1 VEQRSNVLIVED
13 DAGIRQSLFET
24 LSALGFVIGE
34 AGNGEE
40 ALLRLRMIDYD
51 AVLLDINMPGMGGIE
66 TCRRIFHIYPHL
78 PIIMLTVR
86 DREDDKVEALD
97 AGADDYV
104 TKPFQIRELTARLR
118 SAIRRSRTSAAPCG
132 SPVVI
137 GSLMLDPDRRRVEKM
152 GQEVRLTP
160 KEFEML
166 RYLMEHAGRPI
177 PHDRLL
183 TSIWGPEYGNE
194 REYLRVLINQLRKKI
209 EDDPARPTYIL
220 TESYIGYRFREA
232 LVRTDDG
239 SFL

>member
-1 VEQRSNVLIVED
+1 MDQRSNVLIVED

-24 LSALGFVIGE
+24 LTALRFVVGE

-66 TCRRIFHIYPHL
+66 TCRRIHHSYPHI

-86 DREDDKVEALD
+86 DEEDDKVEALD

-118 SAIRRSRTSAAPCG
+118 SIIRRSKTPAVLPD
-132 SPVVI
+132 SPIVV
-137 GSLMLDPDRRRVEKM
+137 GSLMLDPDRHRVEKM
-152 GQEVRLTP
+152 GEEVHLTP
-160 KEFEML
+160 KEFEVL
-166 RYLMEHAGRPI
+166 RYLMEHAGRPV
-177 PHDRLL
+177 PHNRLL
-183 TSIWGPEYGNE
+183 TSVWGLEYGNE

-209 EDDPARPTYIL
+209 ENDPAHPTYIL
-220 TESYIGYRFREA
+220 TDSYIGYRFREA
-232 LVRTDDG
+232 
-239 SFL
+239 

>member
-1 VEQRSNVLIVED
+1 MAQRLNVLIVED

-24 LSALGFVIGE
+24 LTALGFVIGE

-40 ALLRLRMIDYD
+40 ALSRLRMIDYD

-66 TCRRIFHIYPHL
+66 TCRRICRSYPHV

-86 DREDDKVEALD
+86 DEEDDKVEALD

-118 SAIRRSRTSAAPCG
+118 SAIRRSKTSAVP
-132 SPVVI
+132 SDSIVVI
-137 GSLMLDPDRRRVEKM
+137 GSLVLDPDRHRVEKM
-152 GQEVRLTP
+152 GHEVRLTP

-166 RYLMEHAGRPI
+166 RYLMEHAGRPV
-177 PHDRLL
+177 PHSRLL
-183 TSIWGPEYGNE
+183 ASIWGSEYGNE

-209 EDDPARPTYIL
+209 EDDPARPVYIL
-220 TESYIGYRFREA
+220 TESHIGYHFREA
-232 LVRTDDG
+232 
-239 SFL
+239 

>member
-34 AGNGEE
+34 AGSGEE

-66 TCRRIFHIYPHL
+66 TCRRIHHSYPQI
-78 PIIMLTVR
+78 PIVMLTVR
-86 DREDDKVEALD
+86 DEEDDKVEALD

-118 SAIRRSRTSAAPCG
+118 SIIRRSKTLAVPPD
-132 SPVVI
+132 SPIVV

-166 RYLMEHAGRPI
+166 RYLMEHAGRPV
-177 PHDRLL
+177 PHNRLL
-183 TSIWGPEYGNE
+183 TSIWGSEYGNE

-209 EDDPARPTYIL
+209 EDDPAHPAYIL
-220 TESYIGYRFREA
+220 TESHIGYRFREA
-232 LVRTDDG
+232 
-239 SFL
+239 

>member
-1 VEQRSNVLIVED
+1 MDQRNNVLIVED

-24 LSALGFVIGE
+24 LTALRFVVGE
-34 AGNGEE
+34 AENGEE

-66 TCRRIFHIYPHL
+66 TCRRIHHTYPHI

-86 DREDDKVEALD
+86 DEEDDKVEALD

-118 SAIRRSRTSAAPCG
+118 SIIRRSKTSGVPSD
-132 SPVVI
+132 SPIVV
-137 GSLMLDPDRRRVEKM
+137 GPLTLDPDRRRVEKM
-152 GQEVRLTP
+152 GKEVHLTP

-166 RYLMEHAGRPI
+166 RYLMEHAGRPV
-177 PHDRLL
+177 PHNRLL
-183 TSIWGPEYGNE
+183 IAIWGSEYGNE

-209 EDDPARPTYIL
+209 EDDPAHPTYIL
-220 TESYIGYRFREA
+220 TDSHIGYRFREA
-232 LVRTDDG
+232 
-239 SFL
+239 

>member
-1 VEQRSNVLIVED
+1 MAERFNVLIVED
-13 DAGIRQSLFET
+13 DAGIRQSLIET
-24 LSALGFVIGE
+24 LTALGFIIGE
-34 AGNGEE
+34 ASNGEQ
-40 ALLRLRMIDYD
+40 ALLRLRMVDYD

-66 TCRRIFHIYPHL
+66 TCRKIFQDYPHI

-86 DREDDKVEALD
+86 DEEDDKVEALD

-118 SAIRRSRTSAAPCG
+118 SAIRRSKTSTAQPD
-132 SPVVI
+132 STVVI
-137 GSLMLDPDRRRVEKM
+137 GALRLDPDRYRVEKM

-160 KEFEML
+160 KEFAML

-177 PHDRLL
+177 PHNRLL
-183 TSIWGPEYGNE
+183 VSIWGAEYGNE

-209 EDDPARPTYIL
+209 EDDPARPSYIL

-232 LVRTDDG
+232 
-239 SFL
+239 